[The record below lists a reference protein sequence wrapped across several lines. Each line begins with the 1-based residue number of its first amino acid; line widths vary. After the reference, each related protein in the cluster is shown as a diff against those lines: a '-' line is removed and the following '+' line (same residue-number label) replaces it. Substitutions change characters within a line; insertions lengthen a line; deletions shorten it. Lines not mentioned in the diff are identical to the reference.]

1 MASLEFYLIG
11 LAVFFFLIGAADLAI
26 ILVALAV
33 VLVLYSIVKKLF
45 EGSMEDVEKAEPEV
59 DSSFVTDWATEIG
72 KKTGDEIA
80 GGYDQGYKHTSKGIW
95 GRIGQ
100 GSKNLI
106 EGFNKI
112 FK

>member
-1 MASLEFYLIG
+1 MVSIEFYLIG
-11 LAVFFFLIGAADLAI
+11 LAAFFFIIGAADLAI
-26 ILVALAV
+26 ILFALAV
-33 VLVLYSIVKKLF
+33 IVFFYSAGKKLF

-59 DSSFVTDWATEIG
+59 DASFVKDWAGEIG
-72 KKTGDEIA
+72 KKTGEEIA
-80 GGYDQGYKHTSKGIW
+80 GSYEQGYRHTSDGIW

-100 GSKNLI
+100 GCKNVI